1 MTPPPPTGR
10 RTPRLIPVL
19 DVMGGRVVRAVGGR
33 RTEYQPIRS
42 RLTESTEPVT
52 VAKAL
57 LATTSA
63 AELYVADLDAITGR
77 MPFALAVLHEICA
90 ITAPLW
96 LDSGLREVIDVLPI
110 HESPHA
116 YPILGIETATSPNLI
131 SECKFALDF
140 PPVAVSIDLR
150 DGQLLGNWKAWGA
163 NGPRDAIGVARTA
176 IQHGADALILLDLAR
191 VGTGAGGGTEELL
204 RAIRAVFPAVELI
217 AGGGV
222 KTWSDVDRL
231 GDAGAD
237 AVLVASALHDGTV
250 TFPRPAP

>member
-33 RTEYQPIRS
+33 RTEYRPVVS
-42 RLTESTEPVT
+42 RLTDSADPLA
-52 VAKAL
+52 VARAL

-77 MPFALAVLHEICA
+77 SSVTVATLLRALSCRVWVDVGIGGRCDVSALPPVPHVC
-90 ITAPLW
+90 P
-96 LDSGLREVIDVLPI
+96 VI
-110 HESPHA
+110 
-116 YPILGIETATSPNLI
+116 GFETARTWGVV
-131 SECKFALDF
+131 SETRVARGYG
-140 PPVAVSIDLR
+140 PVALSIDLR
-150 DGQLLGNWKAWGA
+150 NGELVGDWRGWELA
-163 NGPRDAIGVARTA
+163 GPRDAIGLARA
-176 IQHGADALILLDLAR
+176 AVRLGAAPLIVLDLAR
-191 VGTGAGGGTEELL
+191 VGTGTGSGTEELL
-204 RAIRAVFPAVELI
+204 RAIRAAFPHTELM

-222 KTWSDVDRL
+222 RSWADVDRL